1 MKSTLSLLAI
11 SAVVAIPVF
20 VACGSSDKP
29 ANAPQPSAS
38 AAYNAPPP
46 GGYPPGNPPPGG
58 YPPPNAYPPATATA
72 PPGYPPAGTAPAPTG
87 TAPAPAASGGLPAN
101 PLDPALL
108 AQIAAAGAAMMG
120 GGTVAAGDPTDLAM
134 KALAAKNAPGMQPEG
149 AASKDSLTA
158 DGHKGQLITMQG
170 GKCYTIVAFSPPGQ
184 ITNLDLH
191 LLLPPFYNMEA
202 GHDSEADNTA
212 SIGKGTAA
220 VCPALQFPVQYKL
233 DVHAKAGQGAFAVQV
248 YSKNK

>member
-1 MKSTLSLLAI
+1 MKSTLSLLALT
-11 SAVVAIPVF
+11 AVAAIPAF
-20 VACGSSDKP
+20 AACGSNDKG

-38 AAYNAPPP
+38 TAYNTPPP

-58 YPPPNAYPPATATA
+58 YPPAGTA
-72 PPGYPPAGTAPAPTG
+72 PPPAGYPPAGTAPPPAG
-87 TAPAPAASGGLPAN
+87 TAPPPAASGGLPAN

-120 GGTVAAGDPTDLAM
+120 GGTVALGDPTDLVM

-149 AASKDSLTA
+149 AAAKDTLTA
-158 DGHKGQLITMQG
+158 DAHKGNLITMTG
-170 GKCYTIVAFSPPGQ
+170 GKCYTIIAFSPPGQ
-184 ITNLDLH
+184 ITNVDLH

-212 SIGKGTAA
+212 VIGKGTAA
-220 VCPALQFPVQYKL
+220 ICPALQFPVQYKL
-233 DVHAKAGQGAFAVQV
+233 DVHARAGQGAFAVQV